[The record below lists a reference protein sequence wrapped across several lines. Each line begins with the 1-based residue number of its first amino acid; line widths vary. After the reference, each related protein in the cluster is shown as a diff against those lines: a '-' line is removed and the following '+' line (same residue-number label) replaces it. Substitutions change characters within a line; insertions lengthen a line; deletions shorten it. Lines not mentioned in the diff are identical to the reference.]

1 LQTAAPCLVSIREA
15 PEKEELPRVP
25 LALLDRAL
33 TNGLVKVNRVQA
45 FCPKPGMKTVAV
57 IIASSIALA
66 GVSSVRGA
74 QEEPAPLIPEVVNF
88 SKLIPFLPEAP
99 AAWTADKAEG
109 STDDAGGVKITTVH
123 RDYKKGTAD
132 NAPTTSISIL
142 DSAANPDYVA
152 ATTAAWN
159 LTAST
164 PEGYTKALTIEG
176 MPGFETFEND
186 GRHGT
191 LWLMVAKRYILQI
204 ETQAQDAKDLQDWLK
219 RVDLKKLAEV
229 K

>member
-1 LQTAAPCLVSIREA
+1 
-15 PEKEELPRVP
+15 
-25 LALLDRAL
+25 
-33 TNGLVKVNRVQA
+33 
-45 FCPKPGMKTVAV
+45 MKTVAI
-57 IIASSIALA
+57 IIASSIAFA
-66 GVSSVRGA
+66 DASIVRGG
-74 QEEPAPLIPEVVNF
+74 QEEPAPLIPNVVDF
-88 SKLIPFLPEAP
+88 SKLLPFLPEGP
-99 AAWTADKAEG
+99 AGWTADKAEG

-142 DSAANPDYVA
+142 DSAANPEYVS

-176 MPGFETFEND
+176 VPGFETFENE
-186 GRHGT
+186 GKHGT

-204 ETQAQDAKDLQDWLK
+204 ETQGQEAKDLQDWLK